1 MHYMAARAGG
11 EVDRRAT
18 LPLQALS
25 PMEGTGSAGTGFRWA
40 TA

>member
-11 EVDRRAT
+11 EADRRAT
-18 LPLQALS
+18 FPLQALS
-25 PMEGTGSAGTGFRWA
+25 PMEGTGSAETGFQWA